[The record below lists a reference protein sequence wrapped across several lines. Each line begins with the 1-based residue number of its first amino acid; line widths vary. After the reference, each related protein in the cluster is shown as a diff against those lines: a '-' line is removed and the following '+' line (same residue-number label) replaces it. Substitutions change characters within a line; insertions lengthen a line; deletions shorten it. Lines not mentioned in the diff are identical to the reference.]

1 MAGADDSGLEKLAEA
16 VADETPVDW
25 DAAAR
30 TTDDDSGQ
38 VAALR
43 AIASVAAAFR
53 TASRGLEAEGDL
65 ASTLELA
72 ASRPALFRWGHLE
85 AVELLG
91 SGAFGE
97 VYRARDPLLDR
108 TVALKLRRTD
118 APWRNGE
125 RSGFIREARSL
136 AKVRH
141 PNVVMVHGADVHDGR
156 VGLWTDLVEG
166 HTLEER
172 LAFEGAMDARE
183 AALVGI
189 DLCAALAAV
198 HAAGLVHGD
207 VKASNVMRERG
218 GRIVLMDFGAG
229 GTIDP
234 GRSDGGALLG
244 TPLALSPEV
253 LRGGRPGPASDVYA
267 LGVLLHRLV
276 CGRYPFQ
283 AENLGALLE
292 AQARGERKPLAELCP
307 SLPSAFVQVVERAL
321 APAPAAR
328 WLSAVAMRRGL
339 ESFLETGS
347 EAQERR
353 EYRRSVLG
361 RLATRWSSMPIGTRL
376 AGASLILVVLAAL
389 AALGIRGPNHG
400 RVVAAPP
407 VRTVAVLPFQLLG
420 PGNDDGYLGL
430 AMADALINRLSRL
443 ADIRVRPTAAIAG
456 LKAPG
461 ADYRELAH
469 ALEVDAVLDGRIQRL
484 GDRVRVS
491 VQLVG
496 SDDGLPI
503 WAETFDRAATDIFA
517 LQDSI
522 SEQATRALQLRL
534 SESERASL
542 TSRPTTS
549 AAAYASYLKGRFFW
563 NKRDT
568 RGLERAVGQFRQAT
582 SADPGFALA
591 WSGQADA
598 WLAFTE
604 LESSPSSPEEARA
617 RARDAVARAT
627 AVGAD
632 RAEVVASVGNLR
644 FRADWDWEG
653 AERELERA
661 IQLDPRCVT
670 AHQWKAELLSLLGR
684 HDEAVAEAQLAE
696 QIEPL
701 SLPVNTTHA
710 AVLLAAGQADAAID
724 KLLRALD
731 LDPAFLPAHVWLG
744 RAYEAKG
751 QVDRALPHWR
761 IAAELP
767 GLATGEVDSLAT
779 AFARSGAPGA
789 WQWRLDRMS
798 EQAQRS
804 WVSPSIRARAYAA
817 LAERDA
823 AFAWLAR
830 AEETRDPLLLSVLGV
845 PPLQALQS
853 DRRFAPL
860 VRRIGLAQATDLD
873 SSGLGIEA
881 ALFRDGSGESRPL
894 ASGDAV
900 RPGDRLY
907 LTVSCREPVH
917 LFVLNEDRAGSAFV
931 LFPLPG
937 VEPIN
942 PLPAGVRHRLPGQAA
957 EIVQDWVVTS
967 AGGEE
972 RFLIVASRHPLPE
985 FDREL
990 AGLPAAAAGRAV
1002 EPAPA
1007 GGELIAALRGIGG
1020 LTPARPG
1027 EGTAGGGRL
1036 RRLVEALTPRMK
1048 HGDIWMHEVVLAG
1061 AAQ

>member
-1 MAGADDSGLEKLAEA
+1 MADADDSGLAKLAEA
-16 VADETPVDW
+16 VADDASVDW

-30 TTDDDSGQ
+30 TADIDSGQ

-53 TASRGLEAEGDL
+53 TASPDPETQRNL
-65 ASTLELA
+65 ASTVGLA
-72 ASRPALFRWGHLE
+72 SPRPALFRWGHLE

-97 VYRARDPLLDR
+97 VFRAQDPLLDR
-108 TVALKLRRTD
+108 AVALKLRRTD
-118 APWRNGE
+118 APWRDGE
-125 RSGFIREARSL
+125 RSGFIREARTL

-234 GRSDGGALLG
+234 GRSDGGALWG
-244 TPLALSPEV
+244 TPLALAPEV
-253 LRGGRPGPASDVYA
+253 LRGGRPSPASDVYA

-276 CGRYPFQ
+276 CGHYPFQ
-283 AENLGALLE
+283 AENLGELLE
-292 AQARGERKPLAELCP
+292 VQARGERKPLAELRP
-307 SLPSAFVQVVERAL
+307 SLPSAFVRVVERAL
-321 APAPAAR
+321 APAPAVR
-328 WLSAVAMRRGL
+328 WPSAMAMRRGL
-339 ESFLETGS
+339 ESFLEAGS
-347 EAQERR
+347 VPEGRR
-353 EYRRSVLG
+353 EHQGSVPG
-361 RLATRWSSMPIGTRL
+361 RLASRWGSLSPAARL
-376 AGASLILVVLAAL
+376 AGAGLLLAVLAAS
-389 AALGIRGPNHG
+389 AALGIRALAHRRGG
-400 RVVAAPP
+400 AAPA

-420 PGNDDGYLGL
+420 PGNDDAYLGL

-443 ADIRVRPTAAIAG
+443 ADLRVRPTAAVAR

-461 ADYRELAH
+461 GDYRELART
-469 ALEVDAVLDGRIQRL
+469 LEVDAVLDGRIQRL

-496 SDDGLPI
+496 SQDGLPI
-503 WAETFDRAATDIFA
+503 WAGTFDRAATDIFA

-534 SESERASL
+534 SEAERASMS
-542 TSRPTTS
+542 SRPTS
-549 AAAYASYLKGRFFW
+549 NPAAYAAYLKGRFFW

-568 RGLERAVGQFRQAT
+568 RGLERALGQLRHAT
-582 SADPGFALA
+582 SMDPGFALA

-604 LESSPSSPEEARA
+604 IESSPSSPEEART
-617 RARDAVARAT
+617 RAREAVARAT
-627 AVGAD
+627 ASGAD
-632 RAEVVASVGNLR
+632 RAEVVATGGNLR
-644 FRADWDWEG
+644 FRADWDWDG

-684 HDEAVAEAQLAE
+684 HDEAVAEAELAE

-701 SLPVNTTHA
+701 SLPVNTSHA

-724 KLLRALD
+724 TLLRALE
-731 LDPAFLPAHVWLG
+731 LDPAFQPAHVWLG

-751 QVDRALPHWR
+751 QIDRALPHWR
-761 IAAELP
+761 RAAELP
-767 GLATGEVDSLAT
+767 DLPAGEVDSLAT
-779 AFARSGAPGA
+779 AFAGSGAAGA
-789 WQWRLDRMS
+789 WQWRLDRMI
-798 EQAQRS
+798 ELAQRG
-804 WVSPSIRARAYAA
+804 WVSPAARARVYAA
-817 LAERDA
+817 LDERDA
-823 AFAWLAR
+823 AFAWLER
-830 AEETRDPLLLSVLGV
+830 AEEDRDPLLLSVLGV
-845 PPLQALQS
+845 PPLKALQS

-860 VRRIGLAQATDLD
+860 VRRIGLARANGAE
-873 SSGLGIEA
+873 SSGLGVEA
-881 ALFRDGSGESRPL
+881 ALFRDERGDSRPL

-917 LFVLNEDRAGSAFV
+917 LFVLNEDRSGSAFV

-937 VEPIN
+937 VEPAN

-957 EIVQDWVVTS
+957 QVVQDWVVTS

-972 RFLIVASRHPLPE
+972 RFLIVASRRPLPE

-990 AGLPAAAAGRAV
+990 AGLPTAAAGRAV
-1002 EPAPA
+1002 QTVPA
-1007 GGELIAALRGIGG
+1007 GGELMAGLRGVGG
-1020 LTPARPG
+1020 LMPALPG
-1027 EGTAGGGRL
+1027 DGAAGGGRL
-1036 RRLVEALTPRMK
+1036 RRLVETLTPLMK
-1048 HGDIWMHEVVLAG
+1048 GGDIWMHEVVLEG
-1061 AAQ
+1061 ASP

>member
-1 MAGADDSGLEKLAEA
+1 MADADESGLARLAEA
-16 VADETPVDW
+16 VADDTPVDW
-25 DAAAR
+25 DAATR
-30 TTDDDSGQ
+30 TADSGQ
-38 VAALR
+38 VEALR

-53 TASRGLEAEGDL
+53 TTTPGLQAERDL
-65 ASTLELA
+65 ASTLELGE
-72 ASRPALFRWGHLE
+72 SRPTLFRWGHLE

-97 VYRARDPLLDR
+97 VFRAHDPLLDR
-108 TVALKLRRTD
+108 AVALKLRRTD

-125 RSGFIREARSL
+125 RSGFIREARTL
-136 AKVRH
+136 AKLRH
-141 PNVVMVHGADVHDGR
+141 PNVVTVHGADVHDGR

-234 GRSDGGALLG
+234 SRSDGTALWG
-244 TPLALSPEV
+244 TPLALAPEV
-253 LRGGRPGPASDVYA
+253 LHGARPSPASDIYA

-283 AENLGALLE
+283 AGNLGDLLE
-292 AQARGERKPLAELCP
+292 VQTRGERKPLAELCP
-307 SLPSAFVQVVERAL
+307 SLPSAFVEVVERAL
-321 APAPAAR
+321 APTPAGR
-328 WLSAVAMRRGL
+328 WQSAVAMRRGL
-339 ESFLETGS
+339 ESFLESGS

-353 EYRRSVLG
+353 EYRRSLPG
-361 RLATRWSSMPIGTRL
+361 RLATRWDSMSGRARL
-376 AGASLILVVLAAL
+376 AAASLALVVLAAA
-389 AALGIRGPNHG
+389 AALALRAATHN
-400 RVVAAPP
+400 RVVAALP

-420 PGNDDGYLGL
+420 PGNDDAYLGL

-443 ADIRVRPTAAIAG
+443 ADIRVRPTAAVAR

-461 ADYRELAH
+461 ADYRELART
-469 ALEVDAVLDGRIQRL
+469 LEVDAVLDGRIQRL

-542 TSRPTTS
+542 TSRPTAS
-549 AAAYASYLKGRFFW
+549 AAAYAAYLKGRFFW

-568 RGLERAVGQFRQAT
+568 RALERAIGQFQQAT
-582 SADPGFALA
+582 ALDPGFALA

-604 LESSPSSPEEARA
+604 LEASPSSPEVARA
-617 RARDAVARAT
+617 RAREAVARAA

-632 RAEVVASVGNLR
+632 QAEVVASGGNLR
-644 FRADWDWEG
+644 FRADWDWDG

-684 HDEAVAEAQLAE
+684 HDEAIAEAQLAE
-696 QIEPL
+696 QIDPL
-701 SLPVNTTHA
+701 SLPVNTSHA

-724 KLLRALD
+724 KLLRALE
-731 LDPAFLPAHVWLG
+731 LDPAFQPAHVWLG

-751 QVDRALPHWR
+751 RIDRALPHWR
-761 IAAELP
+761 SAAELP
-767 GLATGEVDSLAT
+767 GLAAGEVDSLAT
-779 AFARSGAPGA
+779 AFARSGAAGA

-798 EQAQRS
+798 ELAQRG
-804 WVSPSIRARAYAA
+804 WVSPSSRARAYAA
-817 LAERDA
+817 LDERDA
-823 AFAWLAR
+823 AFTWLVR
-830 AEETRDPLLLSVLGV
+830 AEESRDPLLLSVLGV
-845 PPLQALQS
+845 PPLQALRS
-853 DRRFAPL
+853 DRRVAPL
-860 VRRIGLAQATDLD
+860 VRRIGITGIANLE
-873 SSGLGIEA
+873 SPGLGIEA
-881 ALFRDGSGESRPL
+881 ALFRDGDGDTRPL

-917 LFVLNEDRAGSAFV
+917 LFVLNEDHAGSAFV

-937 VEPIN
+937 VEPTN
-942 PLPAGVRHRLPGQAA
+942 PLRAGVRHRLPGQAA
-957 EIVQDWVVTS
+957 DIVQDWVVTS

-972 RFLIVASRHPLPE
+972 RFLIVASRRPLPE

-990 AGLPAAAAGRAV
+990 AGLPTAAAGRAV
-1002 EPAPA
+1002 EPVPA
-1007 GGELIAALRGIGG
+1007 GGELMAALRGIGG
-1020 LTPARPG
+1020 LTPAQPG
-1027 EGTAGGGRL
+1027 DGPDGGGRL
-1036 RRLVEALTPRMK
+1036 RRLVETLAPRMK
-1048 HGDIWMHEVVLAG
+1048 DGELWMHEVVLAG
-1061 AAQ
+1061 AAP